1 MFDCAFTGQAICAPS
16 RSMLYTG
23 LYPVRN
29 GCFINHTEIRSGVKT
44 LPVYLKALGYD
55 VILAGKSHV
64 NPMDQFPW
72 TEWFR
77 PQEQEEECRAP
88 GFRSGR
94 WIHFSS
100 R

>member
-1 MFDCAFTGQAICAPS
+1 MI
-16 RSMLYTG
+16 YTG

-55 VILAGKSHV
+55 TILAGKSHV

-77 PQEQEEECRAP
+77 PQEQEGMPRPASLQADGFLFRA
-88 GFRSGR
+88 GR
-94 WIHFSS
+94 WAILHGGC
-100 R
+100 